1 MSRRQLSPTSFAI
14 LGLLSIQPFTTYEL
28 AQQMDRTVSWFW
40 PRAAS
45 MIYEEPKKLVAEGLA
60 TSQVTFTGKRRST
73 VYEITD
79 AGRASLGDWL
89 DAPAAGMRMEFE
101 TMLKVAFADA
111 GDVRQLRAAVRE
123 IRVDAETR
131 LAEVLDG
138 STQYATT
145 GGPFPDRLP
154 IAAITGKLLISQYE
168 AVVQWARWAE
178 EAQQIEWSGVTPGNR
193 CHGRPPSVGFQGG
206 PRRIPEARQESPS
219 TVSFQPTGKMR
230 SQQCIF
236 RSCVGTKIAGRRGD
250 SGNCRGCWQKG
261 SRARTRVQS
270 LARHPDAIVN
280 ALRARRARELA
291 LVFADSL
298 AGGTKPM

>member
-60 TSQVTFTGKRRST
+60 TSQITFTGKRRST

-79 AGRASLGDWL
+79 AGRASLRDWL
-89 DAPAAGMRMEFE
+89 DAPAAGMRVEFE

-111 GDVRQLRAAVRE
+111 GDVSQLRAAVRE

-131 LAEVLDG
+131 LAEVLDR

-154 IAAITGKLLISQYE
+154 IAAITGKLLMSQYE

-178 EAQQIEWSGVTPGNR
+178 DVTDQWSGVTPETGATV
-193 CHGRPPSVGFQGG
+193 PPFAFTSGWPAQDT
-206 PRRIPEARQESPS
+206 E
-219 TVSFQPTGKMR
+219 
-230 SQQCIF
+230 
-236 RSCVGTKIAGRRGD
+236 KIAKGRR
-250 SGNCRGCWQKG
+250 R
-261 SRARTRVQS
+261 
-270 LARHPDAIVN
+270 P
-280 ALRARRARELA
+280 
-291 LVFADSL
+291 
-298 AGGTKPM
+298 

>member
-60 TSQVTFTGKRRST
+60 TSQITFTGKRRST

-79 AGRASLGDWL
+79 AGRASLRDWL

-111 GDVRQLRAAVRE
+111 GDVSQLRAAVRE

-131 LAEVLDG
+131 LNEVLDR

-145 GGPFPDRLP
+145 VGPFPDRLP
-154 IAAITGKLLISQYE
+154 IAAITGKLLMSQYE

-178 EAQQIEWSGVTPGNR
+178 DATDQWSGVTPETGAKV
-193 CHGRPPSVGFQGG
+193 PPFAFTSGWPAQDTEKTVKS
-206 PRRIPEARQESPS
+206 RR
-219 TVSFQPTGKMR
+219 
-230 SQQCIF
+230 
-236 RSCVGTKIAGRRGD
+236 
-250 SGNCRGCWQKG
+250 
-261 SRARTRVQS
+261 
-270 LARHPDAIVN
+270 
-280 ALRARRARELA
+280 
-291 LVFADSL
+291 
-298 AGGTKPM
+298 